1 MKLKLFI
8 IFSLFFYSCD
18 KETDSNPFVSGNEN
32 LNDDYSINL
41 DWDDNYSMNKTSVN
55 IKWNQWL
62 PNDSTQF
69 IKYIIKD
76 VTNTEN
82 VKTLENISN
91 VSDTSTVLE
100 FPTGTFFRL
109 CVVVKDSSDLALNYE
124 SSDSILFFT
133 EALASVTNLYANP
146 DPIENINTLTWNSS
160 TDNDIDNL
168 IIYRA
173 KTDEEDYVPSLGIN
187 SSDGLPND
195 DWAIVYEGDNE
206 DTIFI
211 DDDIFNAYKYF
222 YCINIQI
229 ENQNDDV
236 QYIENYRYSL
246 IESDTPEMTDPIEDH
261 DFNLEA
267 STNFN
272 NYIKLTWD
280 VYEDSDFY
288 IYELWRSDDE
298 ANYSKIIEI
307 TNNTYN
313 YFEDRN
319 NIGSGKS
326 WWYKIKAFNHF
337 GNSIESEA
345 VEGYANP

>member
-1 MKLKLFI
+1 MKFKLFI

-18 KETDSNPFVSGNEN
+18 KETEPNPFVSENEN
-32 LNDDYSINL
+32 LNNYYFVNL
-41 DWDDNYSMNKTSVN
+41 AWDDSLSTNKTSVN

-62 PNDSTQF
+62 SNDSTLF
-69 IKYIIKD
+69 IKYSIKD
-76 VTNTEN
+76 VTTEN
-82 VKTLENISN
+82 VKVIEDVNNI
-91 VSDTSTVLE
+91 SDTSTTVE
-100 FPTGTFFRL
+100 FPTGRFFRL
-109 CVVVKDSSDLALNYE
+109 CVVAKDSSNLAYNYE

-133 EALASVTNLYANP
+133 EPLSSVTNLYANP
-146 DPIENINTLTWNSS
+146 NPIENLNTLTWDSS

-173 KTDEEDYVPSLGIN
+173 KTDDEDYVPSLGIN

-195 DWAIVYEGDNE
+195 NWSIVYEGNNE

-211 DDDIFNAYKYF
+211 DTDIFNTYKYF

-236 QYIENYRYSL
+236 EYIENYRYSL
-246 IESDTPEMTDPIEDH
+246 IEADTPEMTDPIEDH

-267 STNFN
+267 SINFN

-288 IYELWRSDDE
+288 IYELWRSEDE
-298 ANYSKIIEI
+298 TNYSKIIEI

-337 GNSIESEA
+337 GNSIESE
-345 VEGYANP
+345 VIEGYANP